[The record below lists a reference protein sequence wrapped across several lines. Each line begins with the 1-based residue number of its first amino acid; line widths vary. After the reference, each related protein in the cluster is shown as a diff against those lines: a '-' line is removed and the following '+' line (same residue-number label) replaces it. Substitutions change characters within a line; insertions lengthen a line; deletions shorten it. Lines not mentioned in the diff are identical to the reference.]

1 MRVSLGGGEMLLMLS
16 DGVDAAQAERLL
28 RDYTGRS
35 PRELASGVLACGG
48 DDTDDRTAVALCL
61 RRSPARKKRG
71 ASRERIL
78 SRFRV

>member
-1 MRVSLGGGEMLLMLS
+1 
-16 DGVDAAQAERLL
+16 
-28 RDYTGRS
+28 
-35 PRELASGVLACGG
+35 VLACGG
-48 DDTDDRTAVALCL
+48 DDADDRTAVALCL